1 MTDLRRYLSSM
12 PRLLPRLISLALLC
26 ATAGS
31 VALASSALAAPA
43 FYGGI
48 SADGSVAVF
57 STKEQMVPGDT
68 DQEADVYVRSVDP
81 ILGEYVT
88 REVSIGPSG
97 GNDTL
102 PSTYNGISA
111 DGTEVFFSTREGMV
125 AADTDQKQ
133 DVYVRN
139 LVDNR
144 TLLASAGDPSCAL
157 QNCGNEELD
166 ASYVPGGAV
175 ADGGAVFF
183 ATAEPL
189 VAADQDESIDIYR
202 RDVAGEATVL
212 VSAGQVNGNGAFTA
226 VFRGTDE
233 AGEVAFFTTSE
244 SLVAEDVDTATDIYA
259 RDLAAETTTLVSVAG
274 TCPSPLPPE
283 QNCEPSFGG
292 ASSDGSHV
300 FFETLER
307 HAGDTDS
314 SQDVYEWSGG
324 TPTLASSGPDGGNG
338 EFVVTYAGTSG
349 DGGTVY
355 FQTSERLDTT
365 ADTDSAQDV
374 YQRSGGVT
382 SLVSAGEAGK
392 GNENVLASFSW
403 ASDSGAVVF
412 FRTAEA
418 LTAEDT
424 DSAQDVYQRS
434 GGVTTLVSIGPA
446 GGGGS
451 ADASFAGASADG
463 SKAFFV
469 TTESL
474 VPADTD
480 SSLDIYRRAGGET
493 VLVSSGQINGNGAFP
508 VGLHGVSADGT
519 KAFFATQERL
529 TEGDDFAGE
538 QDIYSWTEPE
548 KILLV
553 SVKNSP
559 DLVLGPPPPTLEK
572 TVPASPNPSTTPTI
586 VGKAA
591 DGALVKIYK
600 TFDCSGEPVAQGTAE
615 ELASPGLTVTTPV
628 AVGSTTS
635 FRATAEAEGVVSVC
649 SSAISYKQEDPPPPP
664 PPPGEEGTGGGGGG
678 TGGTGGSTGG
688 SGGTSGGGITRG
700 GITYVTPIPR
710 ITFAPAGKTRLR
722 RPTFRFTDAIEQP
735 GTRFFCRVDRQ
746 KWAGCT
752 SPLKLRKLKLGR
764 HVFSVKAVNAVGVPG
779 ASPVKRAFRV
789 VR

>member
-1 MTDLRRYLSSM
+1 M
-12 PRLLPRLISLALLC
+12 PRLVPRLIPLALLC
-26 ATAGS
+26 ATVGS
-31 VALASSALAAPA
+31 VAVASSALAAPA

-48 SADGSVAVF
+48 SADGGVVVF

-68 DQEADVYVRSVDP
+68 DQEADVYVRSLDAS
-81 ILGEYVT
+81 LGEYVT
-88 REVSIGPSG
+88 REVSIGPAG
-97 GNDTL
+97 GNDAL

-125 AADTDQKQ
+125 VADTDQKQ

-144 TLLASAGDPSCAL
+144 TLLASAGDPSCAP

-202 RDVAGEATVL
+202 RDVGGEATVL

-233 AGEVAFFTTSE
+233 AGAVAFFTTSE
-244 SLVAEDVDTATDIYA
+244 SLVAQDVDTATDIYA
-259 RDLAAETTTLVSVAG
+259 RDLAAETTALVSVPG
-274 TCPSPLPPE
+274 TCPSPLPPG

-292 ASSDGSHV
+292 VSSDGSHV

-307 HAGDTDS
+307 SGADTDS
-314 SQDVYEWSGG
+314 SQDVYDWSGG
-324 TPTLASSGPDGGNG
+324 TPAPASIGPDGGNG
-338 EFVVTYAGTSG
+338 ESVVTYAGTSG
-349 DGGTVY
+349 DGGAVY

-365 ADTDSAQDV
+365 ADTDSAEDV
-374 YQRSGGVT
+374 YQRSGDVT
-382 SLVSAGEAGK
+382 SLVSAGESGK

-403 ASDSGAVVF
+403 ASDSGGVVF

-418 LTAEDT
+418 LTAEDA
-424 DSAQDVYQRS
+424 DSAQDVYRRS

-446 GGGGS
+446 GGSGS

-463 SKAFFV
+463 SKVFFV

-474 VPADTD
+474 VSADTD
-480 SSLDIYRRAGGET
+480 SSLDVYRRVGSET
-493 VLVSSGQINGNGAFP
+493 VLVSSGQINGNGAFS
-508 VGLHGVSADGT
+508 VGLHGVSANGE
-519 KAFFATQERL
+519 KAIFATQERL

-538 QDIYSWTEPE
+538 QDIYSWTAPAN
-548 KILLV
+548 ILLV

-559 DLVLGPPPPTLEK
+559 DLVLGPPPPTLEE
-572 TVPASPNPSTTPTI
+572 TIPASPNPSTTPTI

-615 ELASPGLTVTTPV
+615 ELASPGLTVTSPV
-628 AVGSTTS
+628 ALGSTTS
-635 FRATAEAEGVVSVC
+635 FRATAEAEGIVSPC
-649 SSAISYKQEDPPPPP
+649 SGAISYKQEDAPPPPPP
-664 PPPGEEGTGGGGGG
+664 PPPGEEGTSGSGG
-678 TGGTGGSTGG
+678 TGSTGG

-752 SPLKLRKLKLGR
+752 SPLKLRRLKLGR

-779 ASPVKRAFRV
+779 ASPAKRAFRV